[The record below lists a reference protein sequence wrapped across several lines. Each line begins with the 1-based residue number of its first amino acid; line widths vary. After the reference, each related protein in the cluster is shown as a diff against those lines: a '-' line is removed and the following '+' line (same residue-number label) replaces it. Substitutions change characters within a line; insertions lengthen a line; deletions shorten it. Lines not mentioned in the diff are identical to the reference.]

1 MITLIGALCYAE
13 LGTTYP
19 HAGGE
24 YHFLRKAYG
33 RELGFLFAWGRMTV
47 MQSGSIAAV
56 AFVYGDYASF
66 VVPAGPFGPG
76 IHAALAVIGL
86 SLLQLIGTQEG
97 SRAQLAL
104 TSATVLVV
112 LIIAVIGLTTSL
124 PPLSNSPSAL
134 PTSIGAPGLAMVFVL
149 LTYGGWSEAA
159 YLSGEVRHAK
169 HDIPRA
175 LLLGTMAVTALYLLS
190 NFAYIVAFGLEGLRH
205 SKVIA
210 ADLVAMAAG
219 ADSAT
224 AVAAIICITSLSTL
238 NATILTGARS
248 IYALGRSYPT
258 FAVLGR
264 SAYGGRA
271 PRNAVLLQA
280 GIATVLIAFGAL
292 SRDGFQSLI
301 EYTAPVFWAFM
312 LLVGVS
318 LFIFRWK
325 DPHRV
330 RPFRVPL
337 YPVTPLLFCATSGY
351 LLYASLVYTGAGA
364 LVGVVILLA
373 GIPIFHLGLRHR
385 PLKRP
390 TRSGGQLP

>member
-1 MITLIGALCYAE
+1 MITLVGALCYAE

-19 HAGGE
+19 HVGGE

-56 AFVYGDYASF
+56 AFVFGDYASF
-66 VVPAGPFGPG
+66 LVPAGPFGPG
-76 IHAALAVIGL
+76 IHAALAVIGV
-86 SLLQLIGTQEG
+86 SVMQLIGTQVG

-112 LIIAVIGLTTSL
+112 LIVAVIGLTTSSH
-124 PPLSNSPSAL
+124 PVSNAPSA
-134 PTSIGAPGLAMVFVL
+134 PMTSVGAPGLAMVFIL

-159 YLSGEVRHAK
+159 YLSGEVRYAK
-169 HDIPRA
+169 RDIPRA
-175 LLLGTMAVTALYLLS
+175 LLLGTIAVTALYFLS
-190 NFAYIVAFGLEGLRH
+190 NLAYLMAFGLEGLRH
-205 SKVIA
+205 SKIIA

-219 ADSAT
+219 AEGAT

-238 NATILTGARS
+238 NATVLTGARS
-248 IYALGRSYPT
+248 IYALGRSFPP

-264 SAYGGRA
+264 SAADGRA

-280 GIATVLIAFGAL
+280 GLSTALVAFGAL
-292 SRDGFQSLI
+292 SRDSFQSLV

-318 LFIFRWK
+318 LFVFRWSE
-325 DPHRV
+325 PNRA
-330 RPFRVPL
+330 RPFQVPL
-337 YPVTPLLFCATSGY
+337 YPVTPLIFCVTSGY
-351 LLYASLVYTGAGA
+351 LLYSSLVYTGAGA
-364 LVGVVILLA
+364 LLGVGILLA
-373 GIPIFHLGLRHR
+373 GIPIFHFGQRCTPVKRRSRLGGR
-385 PLKRP
+385 
-390 TRSGGQLP
+390 LP